1 MGQYITQLCKYFK
14 KEAHCKVQQQP
25 TALTLSLKQRTIIN
39 YNSDGYDSDFEEE
52 KVTIQK
58 EPVTIKSWKKGVFL
72 GQGSFGVVYQGF
84 DLQTGRVFAVKQ
96 IEIFLVD
103 KESLN
108 SFYKEIQVLSLLK
121 HPNIVEYYGC
131 TNDGTHLSI
140 FLEYAGGGS
149 IAQILKKF
157 GKLTESVIQKYT
169 RDILQGLIYLHQ
181 KKIIH
186 RDIKGANIIV
196 DTRGVCKLADFGC
209 SLIGQQSYSL
219 KGTPNWMAPEVLN
232 QQESGRYS
240 DIWSL
245 GCVVLEMLTALPP
258 WGHFD
263 NPLQALFS
271 ISSKKCPPPF
281 PRNIS
286 DNLRGFLEC
295 CLQFEPKQRKKAKEL
310 LNHPFL
316 QIKSPKK
323 SLKSTRIEMSQLEEL
338 KAIPQQD
345 ESIPQA
351 QREDQKSIFS
361 DLSSLQIGDEDQ
373 QFQ

>member
-1 MGQYITQLCKYFK
+1 MGQYISQLCKYFK
-14 KEAHCKVQQQP
+14 KDALCKVQQQP
-25 TALTLSLKQRTIIN
+25 TAISLSIKQRTIIN
-39 YNSDGYDSDFEEE
+39 NNSDEYDSDFEER
-52 KVTIQK
+52 VTIQK

-84 DLQTGRVFAVKQ
+84 ELQTGRVFAIKQ
-96 IEIFLVD
+96 IEILLVD

-108 SFYKEIQVLSLLK
+108 SFYQEIQILSQLK

-131 TNDGTHLSI
+131 SNDGTHLSI

-196 DTRGVCKLADFGC
+196 DTRGGCKLADFGC

-232 QQESGRYS
+232 QQEIGRYS

-245 GCVVLEMLTALPP
+245 GCVVLEMLTATPP

-263 NPLQALFS
+263 SPLQALFQ
-271 ISSKKCPPPF
+271 ISSKKCTPLIPS
-281 PRNIS
+281 NIS
-286 DNLRGFLEC
+286 DNLKDFLDC
-295 CLQFEPKQRKKAKEL
+295 CLQYEPKQRKRAKEL
-310 LNHPFL
+310 LNHPFIN
-316 QIKSPKK
+316 IKSPKK
-323 SLKSTRIEMSQLEEL
+323 SLQNIKVQLTQIEEF
-338 KAIPQQD
+338 KVVPQQNVAVAQ
-345 ESIPQA
+345 PQK
-351 QREDQKSIFS
+351 EDQNSNFS
-361 DLSSLQIGDEDQ
+361 DISSLQIIDENQ
-373 QFQ
+373 YFE